1 MNAAPFETFS
11 SLTAHSWLRHGFIQ
25 RTPQIALQVER
36 EIALERLRE
45 SHQAA
50 IAEIGLATKTLITAQ
65 QVHSQN
71 VERVDRNS
79 IGVRAECD
87 GLLTN
92 DPQIS
97 LGIYTA
103 DCGAIFLADPE
114 HRAIGL
120 LHSGRKGT
128 ELGILSVAIEK
139 MQQEFGTDPRLLT
152 IQLAPCIRPPHY
164 EIDFAADIQHQA
176 NSAGV
181 KNYHDCGACTASDLE
196 KYYSYRRELGKT
208 GRHLS
213 VLGYAS

>member
-1 MNAAPFETFS
+1 MTAAPFETFP
-11 SLTAHSWLRHGFIQ
+11 SLAVHSWLRHGFIQ
-25 RTPQIALQVER
+25 RTPQISLQVER
-36 EIALERLRE
+36 EIALERLRD
-45 SHQAA
+45 SHLAS
-50 IAEIGLATKTLITAQ
+50 IEEIGLATKTLVTAEQ
-65 QVHSQN
+65 IHSNN

-79 IGVRAECD
+79 IGVRSQCD

-92 DPQIS
+92 DLEIA

-103 DCGAIFLADPE
+103 DCGAIFVADPE

-139 MQQEFGTDPRLLT
+139 MQREFGTDPRLLT

-164 EIDFAADIQHQA
+164 EIDFAEDIAQQA
-176 NSAGV
+176 LSAGV
-181 KNYHDCGACTASDLE
+181 ENYHDCGACTASDLE